1 MPEQEN
7 NAYKVTLSG
16 TYRNGANE
24 SVDFQEVTG
33 FIPLVDEDM
42 AQAMCVKRY
51 AKVFITQDKRYK
63 DRVTRTRSVYVDSME
78 PCYHEFSY
86 VGKDIK
92 QMTYEELQDL
102 ATAKD
107 LRSIPLYKAGGLREA
122 QVAAYAAYSKAIL
135 REDIGEKEPGFKF
148 AELPP
153 LIVGDDVA
161 LRNTP
166 ESRTVDEIVQD
177 EVEGKKP
184 AGVEKVKVSREEM
197 VKLAKDRG
205 IQFHPAIGDEK
216 LYKKLFG

>member
-107 LRSIPLYKAGGLREA
+107 LRSIPL
-122 QVAAYAAYSKAIL
+122 
-135 REDIGEKEPGFKF
+135 
-148 AELPP
+148 
-153 LIVGDDVA
+153 
-161 LRNTP
+161 
-166 ESRTVDEIVQD
+166 
-177 EVEGKKP
+177 
-184 AGVEKVKVSREEM
+184 
-197 VKLAKDRG
+197 
-205 IQFHPAIGDEK
+205 
-216 LYKKLFG
+216 